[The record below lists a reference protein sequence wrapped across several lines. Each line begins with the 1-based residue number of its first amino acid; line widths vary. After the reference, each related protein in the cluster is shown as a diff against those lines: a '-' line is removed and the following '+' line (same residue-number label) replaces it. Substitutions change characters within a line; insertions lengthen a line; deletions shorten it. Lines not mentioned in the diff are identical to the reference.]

1 MPSIVCHGELAG
13 TEVRVIVSAVML
25 VGRVI
30 ESAGRVIESGIER
43 LYSKRRGA
51 GRDC

>member
-13 TEVRVIVSAVML
+13 TEVRVIVSAVIL

-30 ESAGRVIESGIER
+30 ESAGRVIEKAGRVIER
-43 LYSKRRGA
+43 A
-51 GRDC
+51 GRVMERAG